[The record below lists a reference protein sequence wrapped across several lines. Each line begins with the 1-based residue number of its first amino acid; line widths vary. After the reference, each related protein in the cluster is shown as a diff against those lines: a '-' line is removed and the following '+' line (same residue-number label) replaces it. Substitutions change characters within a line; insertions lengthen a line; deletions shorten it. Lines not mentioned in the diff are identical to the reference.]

1 MICHP
6 CLNRWILLY
15 FSVNTQGK
23 GNIQV
28 HARDFHDVFAYFWS
42 LKSRYFA
49 HVKLKKKNVILKCT
63 NRYPPHV
70 LPEQGKQ
77 KQSYHSYSPN
87 GWRYIMFTNEYFA
100 VDRSLLKESMNIPYF
115 SFCEQFFPQTEINQC
130 TSREHMLLDL
140 DKLKRPSSINK
151 LRMWGFITVWILSA
165 YLCKWWRDANAWHH
179 QAECFR

>member
-1 MICHP
+1 MVAILWCF
-6 CLNRWILLY
+6 CLFLIIKISLLCACK
-15 FSVNTQGK
+15 VLK
-23 GNIQV
+23 KML
-28 HARDFHDVFAYFWS
+28 FWS
-42 LKSRYFA
+42 VLIDILFQ
-49 HVKLKKKNVILKCT
+49 KKKN
-63 NRYPPHV
+63 V

-140 DKLKRPSSINK
+140 DKLKRSSSINK